1 MHLNRL
7 FRGKGVP
14 YTDMQHLEKTSW
26 RLMSDGVTYRLGMMS
41 GRIRIYEDQD
51 DLAKLIESKHG

>member
-1 MHLNRL
+1 MNC
-7 FRGKGVP
+7 VAVV
-14 YTDMQHLEKTSW
+14 
-26 RLMSDGVTYRLGMMS
+26 MSDGVSYRLGMLS